1 MSFGKL
7 SFIHQYI
14 FGTDVSFVV
23 VKALLISFLLLTG
36 VVQAQIVNIE
46 NQRLQAKENGWL
58 GSIGLNMSYIKNT
71 REIWQIGSRV
81 RVQYHQDKHTALWL
95 SELNFVKAGQSDFL
109 NNGFEHLRY
118 NYALTDSGRLVVE
131 AFRQMQYNKVQ
142 KIKLRSLF
150 GAGFRYRVVDRDS
163 AQVDVGVHP
172 MYEFEELSNE
182 ESNRHFRLSSY
193 LSFDFQFNANLGI
206 NSITYYQPDVA
217 NFKDFRLSNE
227 TTLRTKITEKLDLR
241 IIFRLTYDEEPPEG
255 VPQNTVYLKNG
266 IVFRF

>member
-1 MSFGKL
+1 MRS
-7 SFIHQYI
+7 
-14 FGTDVSFVV
+14 
-23 VKALLISFLLLTG
+23 LLIILFLLTSAA
-36 VVQAQIVNIE
+36 QAQIVNIE

-58 GSIGLNMSYIKNT
+58 GSIGLNMTYIKNT

-118 NYALTDSGRLVVE
+118 NYELTDSGRLVVE

-150 GAGFRYRVVDRDS
+150 GAGFRYNVIDRDS
-163 AQVDVGVHP
+163 AQVNLGLHA

-182 ESNRHFRLSSY
+182 ESNRHFRMSSY
-193 LSFDFQFNANLGI
+193 LSFDFQFNKNLGI
-206 NSITYYQPDVA
+206 NSITYYQPDIA
-217 NFKDFRLSNE
+217 NFTDFRMSNE
-227 TTLRTKITEKLDLR
+227 TSLRTKITEKLDLKV
-241 IIFRLTYDEEPPEG
+241 IFRVTYDEKPPEG
-255 VPQNTVYLKNG
+255 VPQNTVYLMNG
-266 IVFRF
+266 VVFRF